1 MDETA
6 TVYVVDDDAAVRDS
20 LALLL
25 ESAGLQAETY
35 PTAQAFLDEARTQQH
50 GCCLL
55 LDVRMP
61 GMSGLELQSALAERN
76 IDIPIIFITAH
87 GDVPMSATAFKAG
100 AVDFLEKPLSEET
113 LLGRV
118 REAIARDAR
127 HRQRSAERSE
137 AQARLQRLT
146 PREREVMAMVVQ
158 GESNK
163 AIARRLNV
171 SYRTVETHR
180 ARVMEKMEA
189 ESLPALIRL
198 AEASGLHERE
208 R

>member
-1 MDETA
+1 M
-6 TVYVVDDDAAVRDS
+6 R
-20 LALLL
+20 
-25 ESAGLQAETY
+25 
-35 PTAQAFLDEARTQQH
+35 
-50 GCCLL
+50 
-55 LDVRMP
+55 
-61 GMSGLELQSALAERN
+61 GLELQNALAERN

-100 AVDFLEKPLSEET
+100 ALDFLEKPLSEET